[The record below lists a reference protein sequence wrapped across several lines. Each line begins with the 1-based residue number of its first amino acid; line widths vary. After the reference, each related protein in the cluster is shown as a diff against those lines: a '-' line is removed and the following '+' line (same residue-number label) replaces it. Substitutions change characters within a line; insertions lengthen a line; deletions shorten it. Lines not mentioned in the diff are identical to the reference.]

1 MSEKLFFDYLERKYK
16 ISARLVLVSILF
28 FHTIFFLIEMGDE
41 KVAILFDWMP
51 YFYEIYDSLYYP
63 YMDAIAYPIMDLL
76 YSYGLYE
83 FFSISENTEYITN
96 MLYDY
101 YVSIYPIILLFI
113 FCSWTCSWS
122 YETKS

>member
-1 MSEKLFFDYLERKYK
+1 MQLCLLN
-16 ISARLVLVSILF
+16 IILF

-83 FFSISENTEYITN
+83 FFIISDLIPDGFPKLENDNKAT
-96 MLYDY
+96 LG
-101 YVSIYPIILLFI
+101 SYPKFFTVLAIPHAMSASSNSLGF
-113 FCSWTCSWS
+113 S
-122 YETKS
+122 